1 MFCQTRWRQCY
12 GIYGCQCLITWL
24 LKELALWILRFIGL
38 YSAQIQTK
46 AVKLITK
53 DAAKANKSFWGK
65 KIRYSSTAQSV
76 RGGASENGR
85 LCIKIGVIPVHQS
98 HIEYFILNPLWRCTD
113 EKLKNKHIM
122 YDLQSPCFY
131 QNSESAIN
139 CFVSWL
145 PPTSCS
151 NTISCCSL
159 HNISPIMA

>member
-1 MFCQTRWRQCY
+1 M
-12 GIYGCQCLITWL
+12 WL

-46 AVKLITK
+46 AVKLITNY
-53 DAAKANKSFWGK
+53 AAKANKSFWGK
-65 KIRYSSTAQSV
+65 EMRYCSTAQSV

-85 LCIKIGVIPVHQS
+85 LCIKIGVITYWIFYLKSTVVLYRWE
-98 HIEYFILNPLWRCTD
+98 I
-113 EKLKNKHIM
+113 KKNKHVVSQHM
-122 YDLQSPCFY
+122 YDLQSLCFY

-139 CFVSWL
+139 RFVSWL

-159 HNISPIMA
+159 YNISPIMA